1 MYTLIKILL
10 ILDCFAL
17 VAAVLLQAPKGGGLA
32 ATFGGAGSSPDS
44 FIGTRQAANLLTKSS
59 WWMGGLFL
67 GLAYILQLMGQ
78 RGATPS
84 SVLDQPFS
92 QPPASTAPAT
102 GGNAAPALPLQPV
115 TPAPKTATPAPSGQ
129 PNKK

>member
-1 MYTLIKILL
+1 MYTFILILL
-10 ILDCFAL
+10 IIDCFAL

-59 WWMGGLFL
+59 WWMGGIFL

-78 RGATPS
+78 RGVAPR

-102 GGNAAPALPLQPV
+102 GRNAAPALPLQPAAPASKA
-115 TPAPKTATPAPSGQ
+115 PAPAPAGQ
-129 PNKK
+129 PRK